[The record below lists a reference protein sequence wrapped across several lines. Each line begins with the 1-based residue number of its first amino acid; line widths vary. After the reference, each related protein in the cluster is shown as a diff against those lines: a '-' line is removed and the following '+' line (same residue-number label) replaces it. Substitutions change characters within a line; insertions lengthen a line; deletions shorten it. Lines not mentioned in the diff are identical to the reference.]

1 MKNKPQVIPI
11 EVPANLNHDVSEFLD
26 EQNHPFYREIEQL
39 RAYILLTDAA
49 IEENIK
55 WNGPN
60 YSYKNQD
67 RITMRIQPTTKKQV
81 QLIFHRGAKKQ
92 EEPLERIITHKSK
105 LLQWIENDRAT
116 ITYKSMKEIEQTKTE
131 LAEIVKE
138 WMGVR

>member
-11 EVPANLNHDVSEFLD
+11 EVPTNLNQDVSEFLD
-26 EQNHPFYREIEQL
+26 EQNHPFYREIEHL
-39 RAYILLTDAA
+39 RTYILLTDAA

-138 WMGVR
+138 WMGV